1 MLRATVR
8 SWSTVIVGTILC
20 AGFLAGCGGGSS
32 DSAGDSS
39 NTPDQTH
46 AVTLNWQ
53 PPTENTNGSA
63 LTDLS
68 GYTISYG
75 TQPDNYT
82 TTIRLTNPGL
92 TDYVVDNLSP
102 GTYYFTIAAV
112 ASDGV
117 QSEPSAPVTAK
128 VN

>member
-1 MLRATVR
+1 MLRANAR
-8 SWSTVIVGTILC
+8 SWLTAVVGTILC

-32 DSAGDSS
+32 DSGSDSS

-53 PPTENTNGSA
+53 PPTENTNGTS

-75 TQPDNYT
+75 PQPNDYT
-82 TTIRLTNPGL
+82 NTITLSNPGL
-92 TDYVVDNLSP
+92 TDYIVDNLSP
-102 GTYYFTIAAV
+102 GTYYFTISAV
-112 ASDGV
+112 AADGT
-117 QSEPSAPVTAK
+117 QSSPSAPVMAT
-128 VN
+128 VD